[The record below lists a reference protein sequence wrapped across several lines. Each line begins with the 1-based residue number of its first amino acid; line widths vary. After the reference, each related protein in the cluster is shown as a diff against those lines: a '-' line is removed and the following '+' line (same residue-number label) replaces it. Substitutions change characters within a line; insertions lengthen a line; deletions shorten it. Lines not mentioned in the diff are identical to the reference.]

1 VRQPDP
7 DVVTADTVSLG
18 GALWDRDEFLELAE
32 RSAGIGVWDVELA
45 TGTVRAR
52 PQFFRLMGLEP
63 TSEPI
68 SIETFR
74 ALRHPD
80 DRARVVGGF
89 QHALTQ
95 GKDTYESEYRI
106 VRPDGEVRWILGRGR
121 VVRDTSG
128 VPIRY
133 SGVDI
138 DITDRKRIEAALR
151 AAEARFLHVFQLA
164 PVAMTISTLHDG
176 RYIDVNAALLSQTG
190 HSREE
195 MVGRTAM
202 EVGVY
207 FDPADFV
214 RVRTLLA
221 ERGSVKNLEMRLKGK
236 HAVRTVLLN
245 ADIVELGHEPCL
257 LTASVDITDRKAAE
271 AALVQS
277 EARYRAMVD
286 NANDIVATLDLDFRF
301 TSVNPAVTRILGYAP
316 EEILGTPLSRLV
328 PEQQLPMHQSM
339 LQRKLG
345 GETATQYEMELL
357 GKDGRHFTL
366 EVSSTLIFD
375 GAGNPTAIHAIARD
389 VTERKDAEAR
399 QLLLVRE
406 LQHRAKNIL
415 AVMQSIISSTLK
427 SSRDLQSGHDAVLG
441 RLHALARAQEFIAS
455 GPGVGASIR
464 EIVEAE
470 LTPFAGRVQIEGP
483 MVVAGSAFAQM
494 FAIVVHELGTNATKY
509 GSLSVPN
516 GGVSIRWAIAGP
528 TFEFSWIERG
538 GPPVRTPTSLGF
550 GSTLIN
556 AVLIATPRI
565 SFAESGLEY
574 EIAVPL
580 ADVLGRNDA
589 LEAAQPAPAP
599 RGGPSA

>member
-1 VRQPDP
+1 VDP

-18 GALWDRDEFLELAE
+18 AALWERDEFLELAE

-45 TGTVRAR
+45 TGIVRAR

-63 TSEPI
+63 TSAPVP
-68 SIETFR
+68 IETLR

-80 DRARVVGGF
+80 DQARVIGGF
-89 QHALTQ
+89 QHTLTQ
-95 GKDTYESEYRI
+95 GKDYYESEYRI

-121 VVRDTSG
+121 VVRDADG
-128 VPIRY
+128 VPVRY

-164 PVAMTISTLHDG
+164 PVAMTISTLSEG
-176 RYIDVNAALLSQTG
+176 RYIDVNAAFLSQTG
-190 HSREE
+190 YAREE
-195 MVGRTAM
+195 VVGRTAT

-207 FDPADFV
+207 VDQVDFA
-214 RVRTLLA
+214 RVRDLLA

-271 AALVQS
+271 AALTQS
-277 EARYRAMVD
+277 EERYRAMVD

-316 EEILGTPLSRLV
+316 EEIIGTPLSHLV
-328 PEQQLPMHQSM
+328 PEQQLPMHSSM
-339 LQRKLG
+339 LQRKLA
-345 GETATQYEMELL
+345 GEAATQYEMELV
-357 GKDGRHFTL
+357 GKHGRRFVL
-366 EVSSTLIFD
+366 EVSSTLLFD
-375 GAGNPTAIHAIARD
+375 GAGRPSAIHAIARD

-399 QLLLVRE
+399 QMLLVRE

-455 GPGVGASIR
+455 GPSVGASIR
-464 EIVEAE
+464 EIIEAE
-470 LTPFAGRVQIEGP
+470 LTPFAGRVLIEGP
-483 MVVAGSAFAQM
+483 LVVAGSAFAQM
-494 FAIVVHELGTNATKY
+494 FAIVIHELGTNATKY
-509 GSLSVPN
+509 GSLSVAD
-516 GGVSIRWAIAGP
+516 GRVHIRWSIDGP
-528 TFEFSWIERG
+528 TFELSWIERG
-538 GPPVRTPTSLGF
+538 GPRVGVPASQGF
-550 GSTLIN
+550 GSKLIN
-556 AVLIATPRI
+556 AALIAAPRI

-574 EIAVPL
+574 AIRVPL
-580 ADVLGRNDA
+580 ADVVGRNEALDA
-589 LEAAQPAPAP
+589 APSIRA
-599 RGGPSA
+599 

>member
-1 VRQPDP
+1 VHQPDP
-7 DVVTADTVSLG
+7 DVVTADYLSLG
-18 GALWDRDEFLELAE
+18 AALWGRDEFLELAE

-63 TSEPI
+63 TSEPVP
-68 SIETFR
+68 IETFR

-89 QHALTQ
+89 HHALTQ
-95 GKDTYESEYRI
+95 GQDYYESEYRI

-121 VVRDTSG
+121 VLRDGAG
-128 VPIRY
+128 VPVRY

-164 PVAMTISTLHDG
+164 PVAMTISTLREG

-190 HSREE
+190 YAREE
-195 MVGRTAM
+195 LVGRTSM

-207 FDPADFV
+207 VDEADFA
-214 RVRTLLA
+214 RIRTLLA
-221 ERGSVKNLEMRLKGK
+221 ERGSVKNLEMRLQGK
-236 HAVRTVLLN
+236 HDVRTVLLN

-257 LTASVDITDRKAAE
+257 LTASVDITARKAAE
-271 AALVQS
+271 AALTQS
-277 EARYRAMVD
+277 EERYRALVD

-316 EEILGTPLSRLV
+316 EEIVGSPLSRYV
-328 PEQQLPMHQSM
+328 PERQLPMHKSM
-339 LQRKLG
+339 LERKLA
-345 GETATQYEMELL
+345 GEAATQYEMELL
-357 GKDGRHFTL
+357 GKDGRRFTL

-375 GAGNPTAIHAIARD
+375 DAGKPAAIHSISRD

-415 AVMQSIISSTLK
+415 AVMQSIISSTLR

-441 RLHALARAQEFIAS
+441 RLHALARAQEFIAA

-470 LTPFAGRVQIEGP
+470 LSPFAGRVLIEGP

-494 FAIVVHELGTNATKY
+494 FAIVIHELGTNATKY
-509 GSLSVPN
+509 GSLSVPE
-516 GGVSIRWAIAGP
+516 GRVHVRWSVDGP

-538 GPPVRTPTSLGF
+538 GPPVRKPVAKGF
-550 GSTLIN
+550 GSKLID
-556 AVLIATPRI
+556 AALVVAPRI
-565 SFAESGLEY
+565 AFAESGLEY
-574 EIAVPL
+574 AISVPL
-580 ADVLGRNDA
+580 ADVLGPRNPVDA
-589 LEAAQPAPAP
+589 PPPAYAP
-599 RGGPSA
+599 